1 MKKRRICL
9 LLVLIMIV
17 TLCAGCGV
25 ESTAKED
32 EDTITVY
39 L

>member
-9 LLVLIMIV
+9 LMVLVMIV

-25 ESTAKED
+25 ENTAKED
-32 EDTITVY
+32 EDTIFVD
-39 L
+39 